1 MTGSTI
7 SQGGLQE
14 AGITT
19 GVFKAHPVQGTASSK
34 DPQYGMIVWT
44 FYRKQIDLLRA
55 SFRSFTTTQ
64 LMTKTNSHFGKLY
77 DSETFKLTC

>member
-1 MTGSTI
+1 MQAVL

-14 AGITT
+14 AGIST

-34 DPQYGMIVWT
+34 ASQYDMTVWT
-44 FYRKQIDLLRA
+44 FNRQQIDLLRA
-55 SFRSFTTTQ
+55 PFRSFTTTQ